1 MPKNLSE
8 NNIYNLEN
16 KIMTTEERHINH
28 PALTHILALTVA
40 HFAIAVFM
48 ARINFVVERS
58 LERRYRTRAPAVHKC
73 THNTS
78 AVPLHMTCAQT
89 TI

>member
-1 MPKNLSE
+1 MPKNSSE
-8 NNIYNLEN
+8 NIRNPEN
-16 KIMTTEERHINH
+16 KIMTTEEHHINH
-28 PALTHILALTVA
+28 PVLAHILALTVA

-48 ARINFVVERS
+48 ARINFVAERS

-78 AVPLHMTCAQT
+78 AVPLRMTCAQT
-89 TI
+89 AI